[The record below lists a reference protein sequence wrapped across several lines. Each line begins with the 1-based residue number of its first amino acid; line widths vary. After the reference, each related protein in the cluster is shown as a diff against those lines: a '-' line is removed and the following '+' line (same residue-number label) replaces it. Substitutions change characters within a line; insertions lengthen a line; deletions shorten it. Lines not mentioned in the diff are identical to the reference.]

1 MFKVLK
7 KADIIL
13 AKVLLWLVAALCIGI
28 GVILFARV
36 IIRFARIPFPMAW
49 SDEVVACMMAWMIFA
64 GATLL
69 VRSGEH
75 FRVDLLQEKFKGKR
89 WVDVLNIL
97 ITFVGIA
104 FFAALL
110 YYSIQLVVSADWPQP
125 ILKFSTRIPYSSMP
139 VNCALILL
147 YLIRDVVTGFA
158 ALVKPRSPAA
168 SASIDSKSEP
178 V

>member
-1 MFKVLK
+1 MIKVLK
-7 KADIIL
+7 KADNIL
-13 AKVLLWLVAALCIGI
+13 AKILLWLVAVLCIGI
-28 GVILFARV
+28 GVILFSRV

-49 SDEVVACMMAWMIFA
+49 SDEVVACMMAWMIFS

-69 VRSGEH
+69 VRSKDH
-75 FRVDLLQEKFKGKR
+75 FRVDLLQEKFKGKK
-89 WVDVLNIL
+89 WLDVLNIL
-97 ITFVGIA
+97 ITLVSIA

-110 YYSIQLVVSADWPQP
+110 YYSMLLVQGADWPQP

-147 YLIRDVVTGFA
+147 YLIRDVVEGVKE
-158 ALVKPRSPAA
+158 LVMRRRPAA
-168 SASIDSKSEP
+168 SIDEKSET

>member
-1 MFKVLK
+1 MLK
-7 KADIIL
+7 ILKNADKIL

-36 IIRFARIPFPMAW
+36 IIRFAHISFPMAW
-49 SDEVVACMMAWMIFA
+49 SDEVVACMMAWMIFT

-69 VRSGEH
+69 FRTGDH
-75 FRVDLLQEKFKGKR
+75 FRVDLLQDKFKGRR

-97 ITFVGIA
+97 ITLVGIA

-110 YYSIQLVVSADWPQP
+110 YYSMLLVESADWPQP
-125 ILKFSTRIPYSSMP
+125 ILKFSTRLPYSSMP

-147 YLIRDVVTGFA
+147 YLIRDIVTGFKE
-158 ALVKPRSPAA
+158 LVKPRRPVAPVDA
-168 SASIDSKSEP
+168 KSET